1 MVETFKDRL
10 KKARKEKGFT
20 QTKVSEHLGIAQAS
34 YIRYEKGTSEP
45 NMENLAKICDLLDL
59 SADYLIG
66 REDFMQ
72 KKISI
77 FMSRYIKPE

>member
-20 QTKVSEHLGIAQAS
+20 QTKVSEYLGIAQAS

-72 KKISI
+72 KKISGI
-77 FMSRYIKPE
+77 ISGRV